1 MPCAVLKST
10 DAAIQIVMMVVVRF
24 VLGLRLDECPRLQVK
39 TSTHQTLGL
48 SPRTLAQS
56 RHVGALQ

>member
-24 VLGLRLDECPRLQVK
+24 VLGLRLDECPRL
-39 TSTHQTLGL
+39 
-48 SPRTLAQS
+48 
-56 RHVGALQ
+56 